1 MEINHIARVH
11 DGKIIC
17 KCSCDEG
24 FKDERSIKRTYKRT
38 ITSVTSYEI
47 VLLLIR
53 LRLVSILSWNPIQ
66 LIRWNLQLGLI

>member
-1 MEINHIARVH
+1 MGRLFVNVLVMRVLRMN
-11 DGKIIC
+11 DL
-17 KCSCDEG
+17 
-24 FKDERSIKRTYKRT
+24 FIKRTYKRI

-53 LRLVSILSWNPIQ
+53 LQLVSILSWNPIQ